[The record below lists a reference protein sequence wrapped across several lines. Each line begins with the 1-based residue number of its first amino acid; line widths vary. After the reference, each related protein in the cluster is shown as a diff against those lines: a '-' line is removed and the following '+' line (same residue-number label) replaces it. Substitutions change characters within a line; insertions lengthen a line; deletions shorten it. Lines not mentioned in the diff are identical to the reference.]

1 MVNKLEV
8 TLSIDGKVVNAV
20 KHTGPVDIG
29 VIGNATSMITTELME
44 VINKEQAEA
53 LAADH
58 ESEVA
63 SALIEAEAE
72 AQEREQPPTAS

>member
-8 TLSIDGKVVNAV
+8 TLSIDGKVVRAV
-20 KHTGPVDIG
+20 KHIGPVDIG
-29 VIGNATSMITTELME
+29 VIGNATSMITTELMG

-72 AQEREQPPTAS
+72 AQERDQPPTAS

>member
-8 TLSIDGKVVNAV
+8 ILSIDGKVVRAV
-20 KHTGPVDIG
+20 KHIGPVDIG
-29 VIGNATSMITTELME
+29 VIGSATSMITTELME

-72 AQEREQPPTAS
+72 AQERDQPPTAS